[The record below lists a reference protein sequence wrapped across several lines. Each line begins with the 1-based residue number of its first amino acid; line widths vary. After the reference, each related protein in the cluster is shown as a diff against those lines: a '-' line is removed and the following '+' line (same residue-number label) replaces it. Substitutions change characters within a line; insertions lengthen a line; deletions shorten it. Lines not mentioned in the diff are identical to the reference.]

1 MKTDRLYY
9 NDSYLRLFEAQIV
22 ERGEWNGQP
31 AVALDRSAFY
41 PESGG
46 QPSDHGELAQVAVVD
61 VQVHDGVVWHIL
73 AEPLPEDLQTVK
85 GEIDWERRFDH
96 MQQHHG
102 QHLLSAAFVE
112 VANLKTV
119 SFHLGVQ
126 SCTIDLDSA
135 NLQEQDVL
143 AAVALANQIVWEDRP
158 IAARFVSDEE
168 LARLPLRKAPS
179 VEGPIR
185 VVSVPDFDYSACGGT
200 HPRSTGSVGTIV
212 VTSWSRQKGG
222 TRVEFLCGARTL
234 KSYQD
239 LNGIARRAAGQL
251 SVSVEQFEEAFERLR
266 ANEAAA
272 RRALEAAQI
281 QLLAYEA
288 QELLAQAETIGQ
300 ARLLVRR
307 FEGRSPAELRSLAER
322 MIAAGSD
329 AVVVLASADSKAQI
343 VLGRGADLKL
353 DAGKLLREGL
363 SYVGGR
369 GGGQAQLAQGGG
381 PDVAGLDAALEALSS
396 AIKRN
401 L

>member
-9 NDSYLRLFEAQIV
+9 SDSYLRSFEAQIV
-22 ERGEWNGQP
+22 ERGDWNAQP
-31 AVALDRSAFY
+31 AVALDRSTFY

-46 QPSDHGELAQVAVVD
+46 QPGDHGSLNRVAVVD
-61 VQVHDGVVWHIL
+61 VQVRDGVVWHIL
-73 AEPLPEDLQTVK
+73 AEPLPEDLERVQ
-85 GEIDWERRFDH
+85 GEIDWTRRFDH

-119 SFHLGVQ
+119 SFHLGLQ
-126 SCTIDLDSA
+126 SCTIDLDTSDL
-135 NLQEQDVL
+135 NEQTVQ

-158 IAARFVSDEE
+158 IEARFVSDEE

-185 VVSVPDFDYSACGGT
+185 IVSVPDFDYSACGGT

-212 VTSWSRQKGG
+212 VSNWSRQKGG

-234 KSYQD
+234 KSYQE

-272 RRALEAAQI
+272 RRALEAAQL

-288 QELLAQAETIGQ
+288 QELLAQAESVGR
-300 ARLLVRR
+300 ARLVLRR
-307 FEGRSPAELRSLAER
+307 FEGRAPAELRSLAER
-322 MIAAGSD
+322 IIAAGSD

-343 VLGRGADLKL
+343 VLGRGADLQL
-353 DAGKLLREGL
+353 DAGKLLREAL
-363 SYVGGR
+363 SFVGGR
-369 GGGQAQLAQGGG
+369 GGGQSQLAQGGG
-381 PDVAGLDAALEALSS
+381 PDVSGLDAALEALSI
-396 AIKRN
+396 AIKRD

>member
-1 MKTDRLYY
+1 MKTERLYY
-9 NDSYLRLFEAQIV
+9 NDSYLRSFEAQIV
-22 ERGEWNGQP
+22 ERGDWKGQP

-46 QPSDHGELAQVAVVD
+46 QPGDQGKLAEVAVLD
-61 VQVHDGVVWHIL
+61 VQVRDGVVWHIL
-73 AEPLPEDLQTVK
+73 AEPLPEELQSLR
-85 GEIDWERRFDH
+85 GEIDWARRFDH

-102 QHLLSAAFVE
+102 QHLLSAAFIE
-112 VANLKTV
+112 VADLKTV

-135 NLQEQDVL
+135 NLHERDVQ

-158 IAARFVSDEE
+158 IEARFVSDEE

-200 HPRSTGSVGTIV
+200 HPRSTGSVGMIV
-212 VTSWSRQKGG
+212 VTNWSRQKGG
-222 TRVEFLCGARTL
+222 TRVEFLCGQRAL

-239 LNGIARRAAGQL
+239 LNGMARRAAGQL
-251 SVSVEQFEEAFERLR
+251 SVGIEQFEEAFERLR
-266 ANEAAA
+266 SNEAAA
-272 RRALEAAQI
+272 RRALEAAQT
-281 QLLAYEA
+281 QLLGYEA
-288 QELLAQAETIGQ
+288 QALLAQAETIGR

-307 FEGRSPAELRSLAER
+307 FDARSPAELRSLAER
-322 MIAAGSD
+322 IIAVGSD
-329 AVVVLASADSKAQI
+329 AVVVLASADNKAQI
-343 VLGRGADLKL
+343 VLGRGADLSL

-363 SYVGGR
+363 SFVGGR

-381 PDVAGLDAALEALSS
+381 PDVAGLDAALEALSN
-396 AIKRN
+396 AIKRD